1 MWSCRKTANK
11 HIERNPIMKNVKI
24 APLLMHK
31 IAVIAASA
39 LYAVLFICANT
50 NSCCMVYQPEAPA
63 GLERFSK
70 IR

>member
-1 MWSCRKTANK
+1 
-11 HIERNPIMKNVKI
+11 MKNVKI

>member
-1 MWSCRKTANK
+1 
-11 HIERNPIMKNVKI
+11 MKNVK
-24 APLLMHK
+24 AFPFLMHR
-31 IAVIAASA
+31 IAIIAASA

-50 NSCCMVYQPEAPA
+50 NSCCMVHQPETPA